1 MRSLGSIE
9 LSYNKVEWCAMMRYN
24 GGHRKSQNH
33 EISLS
38 SVRGDFAPS
47 SYYLYLLLVLTF
59 SSEGDRRH
67 SLVLFLVA

>member
-9 LSYNKVEWCAMMRYN
+9 LSYKKVEWCTMMRHN
-24 GGHRKSQNH
+24 GGHRIPQNH
-33 EISLS
+33 ISLS
-38 SVRGDFAPS
+38 SARGDCAPS

-67 SLVLFLVA
+67 SLVLFLVD